1 MIFLSILLLAVLITI
16 SMMPALSML
25 AIRCNIA
32 VDLPGERKVHTR
44 AVPRIGGV
52 AMACG
57 AILPLLYWFHADRFV
72 IVFLTGATTLVIFGL
87 LDDMYDLSPKTK
99 LVGQIL
105 AALIV
110 IIGGG
115 VQIRNLGSLLPD
127 NTELSYMVSLPLTLL
142 AIVGATN
149 AINLSDGLDGLAG
162 GICMLI
168 FATLGF
174 LAYLEGSQTI
184 GLISLALVGALFG
197 FLRFNTHPASVFM
210 GDAGS
215 QFLGFSAATLAI
227 ALTQGAPTL
236 SPVLPLIL
244 LGFPILDTLTV
255 MVTRIVQGRSP
266 FSADKKHFHHH
277 LLGLGFHHAESV
289 LVIYVL
295 QAVLVIAAL
304 LLRYFSDWLV
314 LTGYL
319 GFSAAVLLFFDRSRK
334 KTWQPRRFDLFET
347 RIAGRLRILK
357 REGIMIKKVF
367 PVFVVGIPLLL
378 VVTCLAAHDVP
389 PYLSIAAMLLLIII
403 GLTWVIGK
411 RWLGW
416 VLRGT
421 LYLLIPFAVYL
432 SETYPTSW
440 LKNDVA
446 HDGFNILFG
455 AFSVLILIISKFSRR
470 NNGFKSSPMD
480 FLIIILAVAV
490 PNLPDQHIQEYQFG
504 LVAAKIIMLYFS
516 FEVLMAE
523 MRGKY
528 NLITASTMVSLLVLA
543 SHSI

>member
-16 SMMPALSML
+16 SMMPALSTL
-25 AIRCNIA
+25 AIHCNIA

-57 AILPLLYWFHADRFV
+57 VIMPLLYWFHADRFV

-87 LDDMYDLSPKTK
+87 LDDIYDLSPKTK
-99 LVGQIL
+99 LVGHVL

-115 VQIRNLGSLLPD
+115 VQIRTLGSLVPD
-127 NTELSYMVSLPLTLL
+127 NTQLSEVISLPLTLL

-162 GICMLI
+162 GISMLI
-168 FATLGF
+168 FATLGY
-174 LAYLEGSQTI
+174 LAYLVGCQTI

-215 QFLGFSAATLAI
+215 QFLGFSAATLSI
-227 ALTQGAPTL
+227 ALTQGTPTL

-255 MVTRIVQGRSP
+255 MVTRMVQRRSP
-266 FSADKKHFHHH
+266 FAADKNHFHHH
-277 LLGLGFHHAESV
+277 LLGLGLHHAESV

-295 QAVLVIAAL
+295 QAVLVVAAL
-304 LLRYFSDWLV
+304 LLRYFSDWFILI
-314 LTGYL
+314 GYL
-319 GFSAAVLLFFDRSRK
+319 GFSSAVLFFFDRYRK
-334 KTWQPRRFDLFET
+334 KGRQPWRLDIFET

-357 REGIMIKKVF
+357 REGIMIRRIF
-367 PVFVVGIPLLL
+367 PVFVVGIPLL
-378 VVTCLAAHDVP
+378 VVISCLAATDVP
-389 PYLSIAAMLLLIII
+389 PYLSIAALVLLIVI
-403 GLTWVIGK
+403 GLTWIIAK
-411 RWLGW
+411 KWLGW

-432 SETYPTSW
+432 SETYPASW
-440 LKNDVA
+440 LSGSVV
-446 HDGFNILFG
+446 HGGFNILF
-455 AFSVLILIISKFSRR
+455 AVFSILILIISKFSRR

-490 PNLPDQHIQEYQFG
+490 PNLPDQRIQEYQIG

-516 FEVLMAE
+516 FEVLLAE
-523 MRGKY
+523 QRGKY
-528 NLITASTMVSLLVLA
+528 TLIAASTMMSLLLLA

>member
-16 SMMPALSML
+16 SMMPALSTL
-25 AIRCNIA
+25 AIHCNIA

-57 AILPLLYWFHADRFV
+57 VIMPLLYWFHADRFV
-72 IVFLTGATTLVIFGL
+72 IVFLTG
-87 LDDMYDLSPKTK
+87 
-99 LVGQIL
+99 
-105 AALIV
+105 
-110 IIGGG
+110 
-115 VQIRNLGSLLPD
+115 VQIRTLGSLVPD
-127 NTELSYMVSLPLTLL
+127 NTQLSEVISLPLTLL

-162 GICMLI
+162 GISMLI
-168 FATLGF
+168 FATLGY
-174 LAYLEGSQTI
+174 LAYLVGCQTI

-215 QFLGFSAATLAI
+215 QFLGFSAATLSI
-227 ALTQGAPTL
+227 ALTQGTPTL

-255 MVTRIVQGRSP
+255 MVTRMVQRRSP
-266 FSADKKHFHHH
+266 FAADKNHFHHH
-277 LLGLGFHHAESV
+277 LLGLGLHHAESV

-295 QAVLVIAAL
+295 QAVLVVAAL
-304 LLRYFSDWLV
+304 LLRYFSDWFILI
-314 LTGYL
+314 GYL
-319 GFSAAVLLFFDRSRK
+319 GFSSAVLFFFDRYRK
-334 KTWQPRRFDLFET
+334 KGRQPWRLDIFET

-357 REGIMIKKVF
+357 REGIMIRRIF
-367 PVFVVGIPLLL
+367 PVFVVGIPLL
-378 VVTCLAAHDVP
+378 VVISCLAATDVP
-389 PYLSIAAMLLLIII
+389 PYLSIAALVLLIVI
-403 GLTWVIGK
+403 GLTWIIAK
-411 RWLGW
+411 KWLGW

-432 SETYPTSW
+432 SETYPASW
-440 LKNDVA
+440 LSGSVV
-446 HDGFNILFG
+446 HGGFNILF
-455 AFSVLILIISKFSRR
+455 AVFSILILIISKFSRR

-490 PNLPDQHIQEYQFG
+490 PNLPDQRIQEYQIG

-516 FEVLMAE
+516 FEVLLAE
-523 MRGKY
+523 QRGKY
-528 NLITASTMVSLLVLA
+528 TLIAASTMMSLLLLA